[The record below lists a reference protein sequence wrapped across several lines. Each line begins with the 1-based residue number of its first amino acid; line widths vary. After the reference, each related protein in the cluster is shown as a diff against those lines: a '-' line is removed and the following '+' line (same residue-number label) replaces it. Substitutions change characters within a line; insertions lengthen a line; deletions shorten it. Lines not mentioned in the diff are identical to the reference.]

1 MKMMKKVLPALF
13 AIALCFGLA
22 ACGSPAASRN
32 SSPASSAPNSSST
45 PVSST
50 PESSSIPE
58 SSVPES
64 SPPVSGAPESGSSEP
79 SGSEP
84 SSAEPA
90 PEPEE
95 TASKILVAYFSA
107 TNTTKTLAEYLAEG
121 LGADL
126 YAIVPEEPYTSAD
139 LNYRDDNSRSTR
151 EMNDPASRPA
161 ISGSV
166 ENMGQYDTVVIA
178 YPIWWGEAPR
188 IVDTF
193 VESYDFSGKTIIPF
207 CTSGGSGIGSSAKTL
222 ETLAGGGSW
231 LEGRRFSGGES
242 KDDML
247 NWFGGLEIED

>member
-1 MKMMKKVLPALF
+1 MKMMKKIFSSLL
-13 AIALCFGLA
+13 AITLCFGLA
-22 ACGSPAASRN
+22 ACGGS
-32 SSPASSAPNSSST
+32 SSASGAAESNPSESSTPESSST
-45 PVSST
+45 PVSSV
-50 PESSSIPE
+50 PEIAPSESVGSESSS
-58 SSVPES
+58 
-64 SPPVSGAPESGSSEP
+64 SEFI
-79 SGSEP
+79 
-84 SSAEPA
+84 

-107 TNTTKTLAEYLAEG
+107 TNTTKTLAESLAEG
-121 LGADL
+121 LDADI
-126 YAIVPEEPYTSAD
+126 YAIVPTEPYTSDD

-166 ENMGQYDTVVIA
+166 EDMNRYDTVVIA

-193 VESYDFSGKTIIPF
+193 VESYDFSGKTIVPF

-222 ETLAGGGSW
+222 ETLAGGGNW
-231 LEGRRFSGGES
+231 LDGRRFSGSES

-247 NWFGGLEIED
+247 SWFSGLGIEG